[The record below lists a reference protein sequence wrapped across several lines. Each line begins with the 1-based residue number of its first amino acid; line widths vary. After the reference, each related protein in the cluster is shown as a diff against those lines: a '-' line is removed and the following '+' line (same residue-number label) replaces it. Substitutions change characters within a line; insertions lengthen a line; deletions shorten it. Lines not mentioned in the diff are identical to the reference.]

1 MELEL
6 QGQPGSS
13 GSGSS
18 GSHVVSIHDEE
29 LPTHTRFLSPS
40 PSVDYNAY
48 YKLRP
53 PEVPKDV
60 NKDIM
65 SSLQKQVDDYDNP
78 KQKQEDDHN
87 KPKHRTKFT
96 YSEKWIFFLISLG
109 LETISASFD
118 QLSSPSKPHYALYGM
133 LLAIA
138 AVLICICELI
148 HKGYRERVEFKRWG
162 RIWWYYH
169 PYPPN
174 RLFGNFP
181 DICGLVLAIAQ
192 SICSGVQYDYLHR
205 HANNPIKLSI
215 LPFMFLLS
223 LGISRCCKD

>member
-1 MELEL
+1 MAASFLL
-6 QGQPGSS
+6 Q
-13 GSGSS
+13 
-18 GSHVVSIHDEE
+18 
-29 LPTHTRFLSPS
+29 
-40 PSVDYNAY
+40 
-48 YKLRP
+48 
-53 PEVPKDV
+53 
-60 NKDIM
+60 
-65 SSLQKQVDDYDNP
+65 
-78 KQKQEDDHN
+78 
-87 KPKHRTKFT
+87 FT

-148 HKGYRERVEFKRWG
+148 HKGNRERVEFKRRG

-192 SICSGVQYDYLHR
+192 CICSGVQYDYLHR